1 MYSTIPKTSNYTPC
15 AGMHLFLS
23 LSHINKEP
31 QPGNKSLFTLYFN
44 LHVKVEG
51 IIMHYDFADM
61 DADIGGSIGLFLGIS
76 FIDLGIKCNS
86 LVFSH
91 ITKKFK

>member
-1 MYSTIPKTSNYTPC
+1 
-15 AGMHLFLS
+15 
-23 LSHINKEP
+23 
-31 QPGNKSLFTLYFN
+31 
-44 LHVKVEG
+44 
-51 IIMHYDFADM
+51 MHYDFADM